1 MHDKR
6 IIKAK
11 GGFIDVPEGYYT
23 KSLKNGGFLLS
34 KTHGKGF
41 EKTETIPVTRK
52 YYASFVINDDN
63 DMFIR
68 RASQSEVNTRN
79 LVFKK
84 KKSSRV
90 YGAECY
96 ITKQNYLRM
105 QTDQLR
111 VIGNNDL
118 KGFWVF
124 TMHLG
129 ERNYIEMSFQK
140 SKGKLKTYR
149 EAVADKGYSV
159 IELPKVGELDLKFY
173 SDSVTSGYSFP
184 LPRIFMQRANV
195 EKGMYLDWHY
205 SDDFKKI
212 IIEEPAKICPVCQ
225 KAITLN
231 TERKDVFMSSSV
243 ERALQESSYRQEFDS
258 IKERLAATITY
269 YESEINAVKS
279 MIEAI

>member
-1 MHDKR
+1 MHDKK

-11 GGFIDVPEGYYT
+11 NGFIDVPEGYYV

-34 KTHGKGF
+34 RTHGKGF
-41 EKTETIPVTRK
+41 EKIETIPATRK
-52 YYASFVINDDN
+52 YYTTFVINDNN

-68 RASQSEVNTRN
+68 RAAQSEVNTRN
-79 LVFKK
+79 LIFKK
-84 KKSSRV
+84 RKSSRV

-105 QTDQLR
+105 QADQLR

-129 ERNYIEMSFQK
+129 ERNYIEVSFQK
-140 SKGKLKTYR
+140 SKGKLKTFK
-149 EAVADKGYSV
+149 EAVADKGYSIV
-159 IELPKVGELDLKFY
+159 ELPKAKDLKLKFY
-173 SDSVTSGYSFP
+173 EDTVSSGYQFF

-212 IIEEPAKICPVCQ
+212 IIEEPAKICPICQ

-231 TERKDVFMSSSV
+231 AERKDVFMSNSV
-243 ERALQESSYRQEFDS
+243 EKVLRESSYRQEFDS

-269 YESEINAVKS
+269 YESEISAVRS
-279 MIEAI
+279 MIATM